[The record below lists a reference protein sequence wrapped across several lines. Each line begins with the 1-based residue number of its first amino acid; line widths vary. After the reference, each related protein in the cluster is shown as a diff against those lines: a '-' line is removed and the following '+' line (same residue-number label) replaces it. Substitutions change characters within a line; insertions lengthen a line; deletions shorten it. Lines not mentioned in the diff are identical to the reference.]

1 MIRFF
6 FSLFSTLFFLQAG
19 YSQKEL
25 SLESIWNG
33 EFRQKRL
40 SEIKHLNNG
49 EEYTVFEYDR
59 ANKETKI
66 VAKKYIDNS
75 KQRVVLS
82 ALDIPDLAY
91 FETYTFNTDETKVLL
106 GLNYKSLYRYSKAAE
121 YYVYEFR
128 TKKLIQ
134 LGTDLIFNPTFS
146 PDGKKVAY
154 VHSNNLMVFDLES
167 EKVVQVTTDGQKN
180 GIINGMSDWVY
191 EEEFEL
197 VSAFDWNSS
206 STHLAYLKF
215 NESKVKEYS
224 MPVYGSENYP
234 SSSSFKYPKAGEE
247 NSTVSAHIY
256 SLDNK
261 SNSSVNLGNNS
272 FEYIPRLQWTKKPSL
287 LCLQTLNRAQ
297 NKLQFSYVNI
307 AGKSTSTFYTETDK
321 AYVEITNDLTF
332 LEDHSFIK
340 SHEQSGYRHLY
351 HYTKNGKLITQI
363 TKGDWEMTHFYGV
376 HNNRVYY
383 QSTEKNTT
391 ERHIYSI
398 GLDGTGRKC
407 LTKNAGIHNADFCK
421 NFKLFV
427 NRYSNTETPLSYT
440 VIDAGNGKTKNS
452 LLSNIQL
459 KKTIAPLQLPKKTIQ
474 TIEINGAVI
483 NTWTILPDK
492 GYIIACVDGRGT
504 GFKGSKFKKQTQLQL
519 GKFEA
524 LDQIAFAQELSKRPY
539 VDASRIGIWGWSYGG
554 FNALNAILKGN
565 TIFKTAIAVA
575 PVTHWKFYDTIYTE
589 RFLGLPKN
597 NEKGYDENSPLS
609 HAANLKGNLLLV
621 HGTADDNVHFQN
633 TLAMISALTKA
644 NKQFDL
650 AVYTDK
656 NHGIY
661 GGNTRLQLYT
671 KMTNYILEKL

>member
-224 MPVYGSENYP
+224 MPVY
-234 SSSSFKYPKAGEE
+234 
-247 NSTVSAHIY
+247 
-256 SLDNK
+256 
-261 SNSSVNLGNNS
+261 
-272 FEYIPRLQWTKKPSL
+272 
-287 LCLQTLNRAQ
+287 
-297 NKLQFSYVNI
+297 
-307 AGKSTSTFYTETDK
+307 
-321 AYVEITNDLTF
+321 
-332 LEDHSFIK
+332 
-340 SHEQSGYRHLY
+340 
-351 HYTKNGKLITQI
+351 
-363 TKGDWEMTHFYGV
+363 
-376 HNNRVYY
+376 
-383 QSTEKNTT
+383 
-391 ERHIYSI
+391 
-398 GLDGTGRKC
+398 
-407 LTKNAGIHNADFCK
+407 
-421 NFKLFV
+421 
-427 NRYSNTETPLSYT
+427 
-440 VIDAGNGKTKNS
+440 
-452 LLSNIQL
+452 
-459 KKTIAPLQLPKKTIQ
+459 
-474 TIEINGAVI
+474 
-483 NTWTILPDK
+483 
-492 GYIIACVDGRGT
+492 
-504 GFKGSKFKKQTQLQL
+504 
-519 GKFEA
+519 
-524 LDQIAFAQELSKRPY
+524 
-539 VDASRIGIWGWSYGG
+539 
-554 FNALNAILKGN
+554 
-565 TIFKTAIAVA
+565 
-575 PVTHWKFYDTIYTE
+575 
-589 RFLGLPKN
+589 
-597 NEKGYDENSPLS
+597 
-609 HAANLKGNLLLV
+609 
-621 HGTADDNVHFQN
+621 
-633 TLAMISALTKA
+633 
-644 NKQFDL
+644 
-650 AVYTDK
+650 
-656 NHGIY
+656 
-661 GGNTRLQLYT
+661 
-671 KMTNYILEKL
+671 